1 MEEVKEKSDDPF
13 RDITNNLL
21 VISHMTDLSPRVL
34 FINAKTIMSIN
45 PVIEHRIVKYFIFLI
60 FKLVSAFQASSCVC
74 WFLIDDFRYDA
85 YNFIIS
91 VTLSNMTSAAPLSLS
106 VVFTLFSKGK
116 EGKRGRSGGHIWKG
130 YNDYKYN
137 EPGNE
142 LAFPCFCS

>member
-91 VTLSNMTSAAPLSLS
+91 VTLSNMTSAAPLSLCG
-106 VVFTLFSKGK
+106 VYFVFKRERRKKRAQRRSYLKG
-116 EGKRGRSGGHIWKG
+116 
-130 YNDYKYN
+130 
-137 EPGNE
+137 
-142 LAFPCFCS
+142 LQ